1 MQTIVK
7 NLLDWEPRVKHVFC
21 RAGNYQQNGFWKL
34 KIGPVVFELLKK
46 HCVQLEPKM
55 AQNWQI
61 FREEDELLENGDS
74 YSQVMQIINEGLG
87 NIYSKQFLF
96 FA

>member
-1 MQTIVK
+1 
-7 NLLDWEPRVKHVFC
+7 
-21 RAGNYQQNGFWKL
+21 
-34 KIGPVVFELLKK
+34 
-46 HCVQLEPKM
+46 M